1 VDQEGEVEVVPEVA
15 VDIVGEDV
23 VEAAVEAAV
32 ESVEE
37 DVGEAAEEV
46 GVLAEGIVEVRWVVL
61 VRAFRVSIGAH

>member
-23 VEAAVEAAV
+23 VEAAV